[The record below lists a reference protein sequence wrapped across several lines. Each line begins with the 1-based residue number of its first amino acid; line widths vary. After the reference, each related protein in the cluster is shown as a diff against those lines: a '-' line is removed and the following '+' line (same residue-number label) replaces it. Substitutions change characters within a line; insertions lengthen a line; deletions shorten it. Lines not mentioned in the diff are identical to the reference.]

1 MPTAALSHNGSRPAS
16 PRALG
21 EYVLAYIGRGPDRRP
36 LGVLGPRAGAYRR
49 RGPDRRPF
57 VLRWLEDLRRG
68 PRLASDRHES
78 RLAVRLL
85 GAAAVPAAVTLA
97 SLRERLRLPAP
108 AAVAIA
114 GLAPLG
120 AIAATAPRSRTRYIA
135 AGAAYMWLF
144 KVSWEIP
151 FDDAE
156 KLRRRLHVDYPI
168 RIDRFLGGG
177 VTPTQRLQR
186 LLRRSGRV
194 SLLDKA
200 VTLVYGSWFLPHLLL
215 AYVLVRDERYVPRA
229 AGRLT
234 AAYHLT
240 TPFYW
245 FAPTAPPWWASQ
257 HGGRM
262 DGEVDRVVRAVVCN
276 VLGIEPPENSEGPG
290 NPWGSMPSDHIS
302 SAAITAMGLAEIGP
316 VFGAIGWTYVAAA
329 GFAVVYLGEHYLV
342 DVLVGLVVAELVRRW
357 EPYAAPLVR
366 AVAHT
371 LE

>member
-1 MPTAALSHNGSRPAS
+1 MN
-16 PRALG
+16 
-21 EYVLAYIGRGPDRRP
+21 
-36 LGVLGPRAGAYRR
+36 
-49 RGPDRRPF
+49 
-57 VLRWLEDLRRG
+57 DLRRG
-68 PRLASDRHES
+68 PRLVSDRHAS
-78 RLAVRLL
+78 RLGLRLL
-85 GAAAVPAAVTLA
+85 AAASVPVSVALA

-108 AAVAIA
+108 ATIAIA
-114 GLAPLG
+114 CVAPLG
-120 AIAATAPRSRTRYIA
+120 AIAATAPRSRTRYMA

-151 FDDAE
+151 FDDPE

-168 RIDRFLGGG
+168 SIDRFLGGG

-186 LLRRSGRV
+186 LLRTPGRV

-200 VTLVYGSWFLPHLLL
+200 VTLVYGSWFLPHVLL

-229 AGRLT
+229 AGRLA

-245 FAPTAPPWWASQ
+245 LVPTAPPWWASQ

-262 DGEVDRVVRAVVCN
+262 EGDVDRVVRAVVCN
-276 VLGIEPPENSEGPG
+276 VLGIEPPEDSEGPG

-316 VFGAIGWTYVAAA
+316 VYGAIGWTYVAAA

-342 DVLVGLVVAELVRRW
+342 DVLVGLLVAELVRRL
-357 EPYAAPLVR
+357 EPHAAPLVR
-366 AVAHT
+366 AVTHA